1 MALTVSEFLVTDDLT
16 ILLGLISATVFL
28 LHTFYRPQPLV
39 HPILLGRQS
48 DVARVRNPGESAV
61 YRNYGTGLMGRFTVR
76 PSKDVHILADFIRNE
91 QDAPR
96 TLWNTKISN
105 AALQDRIAA
114 FGTGL
119 LRLSGLQNGNA
130 DAGVLLL
137 LNDCIEF
144 VIADL
149 ALASHSITSLT
160 ITNSNLV
167 DAVLDSHP
175 PAAIIAHADL
185 LPHLL
190 ELIYDSHDKDDGK
203 QYVIIVV
210 GEPSTRAMASVASKV
225 KVLLWNDVEREGVRV
240 EKILS
245 PVPKSSDVFTVSF
258 FANESGQL
266 QAAQFTHENM
276 TAGVSATRSLL
287 PMAHSL
293 TSLDTVV
300 SSHSL
305 STAYGRAIAYTAI
318 FEGTSFATFES
329 AKLFRNDE
337 VKVAHSVADIL
348 SAQRS
353 IPSPTIMFLQPGHLV
368 SLVESVLKESKK
380 SWMNGFA
387 WRHKVSGIVEGFIT
401 KDSLWD
407 RLVYDGARAKVIGEG
422 AGTVRA
428 VVAGGGPLP
437 ASILTAARVALSV
450 PFVNMFTHPTVAGPV
465 FASHPLDLQDFY
477 GRQPPTASVASNET
491 APVGPPSVNV
501 EAKVVGLASDES
513 VETGQTD
520 PAGVLLLRGPPV
532 GKLINPK
539 LVNVE
544 GYVNVNVPSPTG
556 GEEDEGWVGTGVR
569 ASVGTNGAF
578 RIL

>member
-1 MALTVSEFLVTDDLT
+1 MALTVSELLVTDDLT

-76 PSKDVHILADFIRNE
+76 PTKDVHILADFIRNE

-96 TLWNTKISN
+96 TLWKTKISN
-105 AALQDRIAA
+105 AALQDRIAS

-119 LRLSGLQNGNA
+119 LRLTGLQNGNA

-137 LNDCIEF
+137 LNDSIEF
-144 VIADL
+144 VIADM

-160 ITNSNLV
+160 ITDPSLV
-167 DAVLDSHP
+167 DAVLESHP

-190 ELIYDSHDKDDGK
+190 EMIYESHDKDDGK
-203 QYVIIVV
+203 QHIVIVV

-225 KVLLWNDVEREGVRV
+225 KVLLWADVEREGVKT

-245 PVPKSSDVFTVSF
+245 PVPKTTDVFSISF
-258 FANESGQL
+258 FPNSSGEL
-266 QAAQFTHENM
+266 QAAQFTHENF
-276 TAGVSATRSLL
+276 TAGVAATRSLL

-293 TSLDTVV
+293 TSLDTIA
-300 SSHSL
+300 SSHPL

-329 AKLFRNDE
+329 SKLYRTDE
-337 VKVAHSVADIL
+337 VKVAQDVKDIL
-348 SAQRS
+348 SAQKLP

-368 SLVESVLKESKK
+368 SLVENVLTESKR
-380 SWMNGFA
+380 SWLNSFA

-477 GRQPPTASVASNET
+477 GRESPTISVASNET

-501 EAKVVGLASDES
+501 EAKLVGLASDEA

-532 GKLINPK
+532 GKLVNPR
-539 LVNVE
+539 LNVEE
-544 GYVNVNVPSPTG
+544 GYVDVKKPTPSP
-556 GEEDEGWVGTGVR
+556 EDEGWIGTGVR